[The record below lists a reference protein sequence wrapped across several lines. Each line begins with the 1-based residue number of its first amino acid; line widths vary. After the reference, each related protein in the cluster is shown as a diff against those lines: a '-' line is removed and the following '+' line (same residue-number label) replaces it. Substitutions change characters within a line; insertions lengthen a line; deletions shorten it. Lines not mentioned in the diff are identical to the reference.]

1 MMAAGA
7 LAAWQCWTAV
17 AGAEGA
23 AASSTSIQQSSS
35 AAAIV
40 SPPNQHASMD
50 DKEHQVQ
57 LRSRAMLGG
66 YGGPDGRITS
76 ILAEPVALVGAQ
88 ASWSLN
94 HRYLVGV
101 AGYGLAT
108 RVEAPDAMRIDGNR
122 SRLGL
127 YYGGLRLGMVASPHE
142 LVHVT
147 FAVLAGPGNLTA
159 VSLGPTR
166 AEFEAGYERRVG
178 QAEMFFVVE
187 PEVAVEANA
196 ASFIRVALGASYRYV
211 TAVEH
216 PGLSSGNLSSPAVSL
231 AFKFGVF

>member
-7 LAAWQCWTAV
+7 LAAWQCWTVV
-17 AGAEGA
+17 AGAQGA
-23 AASSTSIQQSSS
+23 AASPTSIQQGSS

-40 SPPNQHASMD
+40 SPSNQHLSID

-57 LRSRAMLGG
+57 LRSRTTLGG

-108 RVEAPDAMRIDGNR
+108 QVEVPDAMRIDGNQ

-147 FAVLAGPGNLTA
+147 FAVLAGPGSVSA
-159 VSLGPTR
+159 VSLALTR
-166 AEFEAGYERRVG
+166 AQFEVGNERRLG
-178 QAEMFFVVE
+178 HAEMVLVVE

-196 ASFIRVALGASYRYV
+196 ASFMRVALGASYRYV

-231 AFKFGVF
+231 ALKFGVF